1 MSEGLTPP
9 EQEPTVDAIAQ
20 QNHDALERAR
30 LDPDLAD
37 MVEELILTM
46 EDEDMLYREEDGE
59 PVDLDTAWGNTVGWW
74 MQLGLDPID
83 YFEEG
88 FIEKLGVE

>member
-20 QNHDALERAR
+20 QNRDALERAR

-37 MVEELILTM
+37 MVEELVLTT
-46 EDEDMLYREEDGE
+46 EDEDMLYREEGGE
-59 PVDLDTAWGNTVGWW
+59 LVDLDTAWGNTVGWW
-74 MQLGLDPID
+74 MQLGLDPVD
-83 YFEEG
+83 YFEPG